1 VRPVQNSFA
10 KLGAEAGITL
20 TVSVADSTET
30 SQAKAG
36 PWRGRSAGPGA
47 TQAAGMLRDAAAGS
61 RVRPGPHRFP
71 MDPNLELA
79 EIDGVRKT

>member
-1 VRPVQNSFA
+1 M
-10 KLGAEAGITL
+10 GAAFWVKPRAEPAAPSTRSRSG
-20 TVSVADSTET
+20 STET
-30 SQAKAG
+30 SQAG
-36 PWRGRSAGPGA
+36 TGFWRGRSAGPGA